1 MKKLFLVDGA
11 AGIVKKDLIQ
21 YINSKERSCVVQKFT
36 TRPERNTDSKNIDLV
51 FVSEERFCEIESNEE
66 CYCYNYGKEGDG
78 YGEARYGVPK
88 RNLDKAIEQFEN
100 IFVIVRDWECT
111 CAIMSY
117 YQDIVKV
124 IPILIYSD
132 KQFTSERLKEE
143 GIDNNDILARINR
156 INEVLDDYFCELKF
170 FDRLILL
177 NDASKEHLKMQIN
190 QLIMYSDMEPYDEL
204 CVTPQ
209 TSYQLIRPLIGYKEN
224 MLAKLKENP
233 FKKNIFIMMKFR
245 DDDRDGYTNTE
256 IYKLI
261 RDIIEGA
268 GYNCVRADQEEWTH
282 LADESSYNPL
292 AVSYCCK
299 YGIALIDEPEKEAAY
314 NSNVIYELGMMATQ
328 NKKCILLRDENVESI
343 PFDLITTIHRTYSMH
358 SYEKDIRNHLKS
370 WLKDISMS

>member
-21 YINSKERSCVVQKFT
+21 YINSKERSCIVQKFT
-36 TRPERNTDSKNIDLV
+36 TRPERNTDSKNIDLL
-51 FVSEERFCEIESNEE
+51 FVPEEKFCEIESNEE
-66 CYCYNYGKEGDG
+66 CFCYNYGKEGDG
-78 YGEARYGVPK
+78 YGEARYGVLK
-88 RNLDKAIEQFEN
+88 SNLDKAIEQFEN

-132 KQFTSERLKEE
+132 KQFTSERLKKE
-143 GIDNNDILARINR
+143 GIDDNDILARINR

-204 CVTPQ
+204 CVSPQ

-224 MLAKLKENP
+224 MIAKLKEHP
-233 FKKNIFIMMKFR
+233 FKKNIFLMMKFR
-245 DDDRDGYTNTE
+245 DDNREGYTNTE

-328 NKKCILLRDENVESI
+328 NKKCILLRDEKVESI
-343 PFDLITTIHRTYSMH
+343 PFDLITTIHRTYSTR